1 MEETAATRHIAVIEN
16 CVMSAVGLQHIFAL
30 PAFSSYQVHLFSRFD
45 SFKEAL
51 SQTAFYSVIYSLS
64 DAREERRN
72 CLASLRDLMFSHGN
86 IQRIVLASDD
96 VEARL
101 ICHLSPARLHGIISK
116 SVSLEQLIQ
125 GMVTFL
131 NETRRVNDNMYNHWY
146 VNQNR
151 MLSPTERAILRY
163 MSSGYSIPE
172 IATQLERNIKTIRA
186 HKFNAMV
193 KLGVNSDVGLLDAA
207 DILAHLPAREPR
219 LSALILPSFS

>member
-72 CLASLRDLMFSHGN
+72 CLASLRDLMFSHAN

-125 GMVTFL
+125 GIVTFL
-131 NETRRVNDNMYNHWY
+131 NETHRVNDNMYNHWY

-219 LSALILPSFS
+219 RPALSVPSFS

>member
-116 SVSLEQLIQ
+116 SVSLEQLIE

-131 NETRRVNDNMYNHWY
+131 NETHRVNDNMYNHWY

-219 LSALILPSFS
+219 LSALSVPSFS

>member
-125 GMVTFL
+125 GIVTFL
-131 NETRRVNDNMYNHWY
+131 NETHRVNDNMYNHWY

-172 IATQLERNIKTIRA
+172 IATQLERNIKTTRA

-207 DILAHLPAREPR
+207 DILAHLPARDPR
-219 LSALILPSFS
+219 RPALSVPSFS

>member
-64 DAREERRN
+64 DAREERRD

-116 SVSLEQLIQ
+116 SVSLEQLIE

-131 NETRRVNDNMYNHWY
+131 NETHRVNDNMYNHWY

-219 LSALILPSFS
+219 LSALSVPSFS

>member
-72 CLASLRDLMFSHGN
+72 CLARLRDLMFSHAN

-101 ICHLSPARLHGIISK
+101 ICLLSPARLHGIISK

-125 GMVTFL
+125 GMVTLL
-131 NETRRVNDNMYNHWY
+131 NETHRVNDNMYNHWY

-219 LSALILPSFS
+219 LSALSVPSFS

>member
-72 CLASLRDLMFSHGN
+72 CLASLRDLMFSHAN

-131 NETRRVNDNMYNHWY
+131 NETHRVNDNMYNHWY

-207 DILAHLPAREPR
+207 DILAHLPARDPR
-219 LSALILPSFS
+219 RPALSVPSFS

>member
-131 NETRRVNDNMYNHWY
+131 NETHRVNDNMYNHWY

-207 DILAHLPAREPR
+207 DILAHLPARDPR
-219 LSALILPSFS
+219 RPALSVPSFS

>member
-125 GMVTFL
+125 GIVTFL
-131 NETRRVNDNMYNHWY
+131 NETHRVNDNMYNHWY

-219 LSALILPSFS
+219 LSALSVPSFS

>member
-1 MEETAATRHIAVIEN
+1 MEKTAAAKHIAVIEN

-30 PAFSSYQVHLFSRFD
+30 PAFSGYQVHLYSRF
-45 SFKEAL
+45 SGFKDAL
-51 SQTAFYSVIYSLS
+51 SHTVFHSVIYSLS

-72 CLASLRDLMFSHGN
+72 CLANLRDLTFSHGD

-101 ICHLSPARLHGIISK
+101 VCHLSPARLHGIISK
-116 SVSLEQLIQ
+116 SVSLERLSDS
-125 GMVTFL
+125 MVALL
-131 NETRRVNDNMYNHWY
+131 NETYRVNDNMYNHWY
-146 VNQNR
+146 MGQNR

-172 IATQLERNIKTIRA
+172 IAARLERNIKTIRA

-207 DILAHLPAREPR
+207 DILAHLPARELRRPA
-219 LSALILPSFS
+219 LSVPTFS

>member
-72 CLASLRDLMFSHGN
+72 CLASLRDLMFSHAN

-131 NETRRVNDNMYNHWY
+131 NETHRVNDNMYNHWY

-219 LSALILPSFS
+219 LSALSVPSFS

>member
-1 MEETAATRHIAVIEN
+1 MEETAARRHIAVIEN

-116 SVSLEQLIQ
+116 SVSLEQLIE
-125 GMVTFL
+125 GMVTLL

>member
-125 GMVTFL
+125 GMMTFL
-131 NETRRVNDNMYNHWY
+131 NETHRVNDNMYNHWY

-219 LSALILPSFS
+219 LSALSVPSFS

>member
-116 SVSLEQLIQ
+116 SVSLEQLIE
-125 GMVTFL
+125 GMVIFL
-131 NETRRVNDNMYNHWY
+131 NETHRVNDNMYNHWY

-219 LSALILPSFS
+219 LTALSVPSFS

>member
-72 CLASLRDLMFSHGN
+72 CLASLRDLMFSHAN

-131 NETRRVNDNMYNHWY
+131 NETHRVNDNMYNHWY

-163 MSSGYSIPE
+163 LSSGYSIPE

-207 DILAHLPAREPR
+207 DILAHLPARDPR
-219 LSALILPSFS
+219 RPALSVPSFS

>member
-1 MEETAATRHIAVIEN
+1 MEETAAKRHIAVIEN

-30 PAFSSYQVHLFSRFD
+30 PAFSSYQVRLFSRFD

-116 SVSLEQLIQ
+116 SVSLEQLIE

-131 NETRRVNDNMYNHWY
+131 NETHRVNDNMYNHWY

-172 IATQLERNIKTIRA
+172 IATELERNIKTIRA

-207 DILAHLPAREPR
+207 DILAHLPARELR
-219 LSALILPSFS
+219 HSALSVPSFS